1 MPVRRNVVVRFFVLG
16 TCSLLLVGIAAA
28 AMPLVKGWWQP
39 KDTDGSS
46 LNPHDSSI
54 RLVADRRNT
63 FTVSPGVIQ
72 TLNVQTADV
81 EKAFKTAMNEQRDKD
96 VLRYCDMMKPTEKSS
111 IQTLM
116 GCTLSACRMKD
127 ADTAAYRAAAREAG
141 MVPLAQDGMEKARQG
156 LTTLE
161 EVQRKLI
168 AA

>member
-1 MPVRRNVVVRFFVLG
+1 SMRPPPCVPEPTPGGSAVMPVRRNVVVRFFVLG

-54 RLVADRRNT
+54 RLVTDRRKT

-81 EKAFKTAMNEQRDKD
+81 EKASHPRQ
-96 VLRYCDMMKPTEKSS
+96 LR
-111 IQTLM
+111 
-116 GCTLSACRMKD
+116 LS
-127 ADTAAYRAAAREAG
+127 G
-141 MVPLAQDGMEKARQG
+141 FLAF
-156 LTTLE
+156 
-161 EVQRKLI
+161 
-168 AA
+168 